1 MPAAEC
7 QASGSEFKLVHSA
20 ESRAVGWGMSGTA
33 GGGACTGSILPTHLL
48 LGRSLTWDVLP
59 SAALDSV
66 PSPRMSPDLAPPSH
80 LGFIHHA
87 TPPAVSKAAQ
97 ECSLIPDAGQITKH
111 KRREICIVSN
121 RLLHQRLISHWRN
134 WLTALE
140 TDEER

>member
-20 ESRAVGWGMSGTA
+20 ESRAVGWGMSGT
-33 GGGACTGSILPTHLL
+33 GGGRGCTESILPL

-59 SAALDSV
+59 SAALDSA

-87 TPPAVSKAAQ
+87 TPLAVSKAAQ
-97 ECSLIPDAGQITKH
+97 ECNLIPERWANHQAQSERD
-111 KRREICIVSN
+111 
-121 RLLHQRLISHWRN
+121 LHSLK
-134 WLTALE
+134 LTASPE
-140 TDEER
+140 TN